1 MANETMS
8 NNNPFSLN
16 GRRAMVTGGSK
27 GIGSGIAEGMAKAGA
42 DVVLVGRSEDALAET
57 AASLNAYGVKIA
69 IEPFDLSKTDEIE
82 SWYNGVVE
90 RCGPCDILVNN
101 AGTTKRTP
109 AADVPLDEWEMIIR
123 LNLTAVFALSQAF
136 ARERI
141 AAGKPGKI
149 VNIASLMTQSARRG
163 TAAYT
168 ASKGGIG
175 QLTKALA
182 VDWAEKGILVNAI
195 APGYI
200 ATPLTT
206 PLVEDPEFNNWV
218 LGRCPVGRWGTPGDL
233 AGPAVFL
240 ASPASDFMTGDTIFV
255 DGGFIAAL

>member
-1 MANETMS
+1 MNAD
-8 NNNPFSLN
+8 NPFSLE

-42 DVVLVGRSEDALAET
+42 DLVLVGRNKDALEET
-57 AASLNAYGVKIA
+57 AVSLSDYGVQIA
-69 IEPFDLSKTDEIE
+69 IEPFDLTNTNEIE
-82 SWYNGVVE
+82 SWYNGLIE
-90 RCGPCDILVNN
+90 QRGPYDILVNN

-109 AADVPLDEWEMIIR
+109 AADVPLDEWEFIIR
-123 LNLTAVFALSQAF
+123 LNLSAVFALSQAF

-141 AAGKPGKI
+141 ATGKPGKI

-182 VDWAEKGILVNAI
+182 VDWADKGILVNAI

-206 PLVEDPEFNNWV
+206 PLVEDPEFNSWV
-218 LGRCPVGRWGTPGDL
+218 LGRCPVGRWGSPDDL

-240 ASPASDFMTGDTIFV
+240 ASSASDFMTGDTIYV
-255 DGGFIAAL
+255 DGGFISAL